1 VTELSGEERDRPRA
15 WVLVAAVVALCA
27 AFFVSGLGWDQPLLE
42 QHSFRQIQTLGVVA
56 GFAAV
61 LVLAL
66 YINGE
71 TVVMLYR
78 RPEVM
83 WLTVPILLYW
93 ITRIWIKAH
102 RGLMHDDPVLFA
114 LKDRVSI
121 LSGAMFVAVM
131 WAAA

>member
-1 VTELSGEERDRPRA
+1 M
-15 WVLVAAVVALCA
+15 
-27 AFFVSGLGWDQPLLE
+27 
-42 QHSFRQIQTLGVVA
+42 
-56 GFAAV
+56 

-71 TVVMLYR
+71 AVLRLYS

-93 ITRIWIKAH
+93 VTRIWIKTH

-114 LKDRVSI
+114 VRDRVSI
-121 LSGAMFVAVM
+121 LSGALFLAVM
-131 WAAA
+131 WAAT